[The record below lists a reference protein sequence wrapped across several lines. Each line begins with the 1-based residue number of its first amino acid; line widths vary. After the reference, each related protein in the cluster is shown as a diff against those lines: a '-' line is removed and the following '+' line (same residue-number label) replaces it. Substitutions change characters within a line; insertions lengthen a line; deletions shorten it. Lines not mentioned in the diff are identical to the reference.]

1 MIADSARVED
11 SASDVQTSDDT
22 PPPVELK
29 SKDDIKNFLKGIM

>member
-1 MIADSARVED
+1 MIADSARVDE
-11 SASDVQTSDDT
+11 SSSDGQTSEDT